1 MKKILKKAC
10 SKYLALVLVLLLVSA
25 VCLLFSSRKSGMFI
39 DEIYTYA
46 LSNSDHAPFLIDLK
60 NGEMVGTVFTREELE
75 TMVEK
80 VLLWF
85 KDNAYQKERLG
96 AAIDRVGVEA
106 LKLLIAA
113 DREKKAR

>member
-60 NGEMVGTVFTREELE
+60 NG
-75 TMVEK
+75 
-80 VLLWF
+80 
-85 KDNAYQKERLG
+85 
-96 AAIDRVGVEA
+96 
-106 LKLLIAA
+106 
-113 DREKKAR
+113 

>member
-10 SKYLALVLVLLLVSA
+10 GKYLALVLVLLLVCA

-60 NGEMVGTVFTREELE
+60 NGEMVGTVFTREEFLDY
-75 TMVEK
+75 V
-80 VLLWF
+80 
-85 KDNAYQKERLG
+85 KDGDMIEVKEDGTVIVTRQ
-96 AAIDRVGVEA
+96 
-106 LKLLIAA
+106 
-113 DREKKAR
+113 